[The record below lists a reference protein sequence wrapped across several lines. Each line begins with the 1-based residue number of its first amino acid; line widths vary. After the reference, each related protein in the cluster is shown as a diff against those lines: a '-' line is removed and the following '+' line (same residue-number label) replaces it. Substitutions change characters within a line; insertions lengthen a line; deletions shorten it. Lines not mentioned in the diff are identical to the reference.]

1 MKEKGGNSF
10 AIGHLEDDMDN
21 ARTKLLEAYSVS
33 HTLSIDEI
41 KRRTSEVV
49 SISKNVSETIKGMI
63 KDIKLRKLGL
73 IFTWVLIGVIIIL
86 LRQKAKNWKRVIK

>member
-1 MKEKGGNSF
+1 
-10 AIGHLEDDMDN
+10 
-21 ARTKLLEAYSVS
+21 
-33 HTLSIDEI
+33 
-41 KRRTSEVV
+41 
-49 SISKNVSETIKGMI
+49 MI